1 MWTTAARIATPKK
14 GVSGDM
20 AVAAKLC
27 LTTELR
33 KVSTLG
39 ISTENRFGWR
49 GVARACAAQVA
60 VYGQRGGG
68 RVTLRSPHDSSYTL
82 RCPWRKGTEENYR
95 WFVFLHAW
103 RHGEAGQIVRGTS
116 LVALRPLTTRRSP
129 RRRNWR
135 LEGSAYTT
143 TVGWLREIHLGTS
156 FPSFVCF
163 RFLE

>member
-95 WFVFLHAW
+95 WFVFFARLASRRGRTNCARNFACGSTPADHSPVAASPSRRVAVIGVW
-103 RHGEAGQIVRGTS
+103 RVLRIP
-116 LVALRPLTTRRSP
+116 RPLAGCVKFT
-129 RRRNWR
+129 
-135 LEGSAYTT
+135 
-143 TVGWLREIHLGTS
+143 
-156 FPSFVCF
+156 
-163 RFLE
+163 